1 MATRPR
7 PSLRQHLYWVCSPPG
22 PPLGLREAGPHPR
35 HRHRHL
41 LASIPPGRAPHS
53 VRRLPLQAN
62 FIVWGGIAGG
72 IFFHE
77 FTHVH
82 EGPAKAASWFF
93 YILGLGLVVLG
104 LYLVRPK
111 IYDEEVGAGAE
122 EEGVAPRALPQVDAS
137 GSYNGARGGDH
148 HKHKLPPASPMPLS
162 SVLPNG
168 SSLSS
173 APAPALATFST
184 N

>member
-1 MATRPR
+1 MRVRVRVRVRARACACA
-7 PSLRQHLYWVCSPPG
+7 YVCVCEPPPTTCFLLLTTSSPY
-22 PPLGLREAGPHPR
+22 AV
-35 HRHRHL
+35 
-41 LASIPPGRAPHS
+41 S

-137 GSYNGARGGDH
+137 GSYNGACGGDH